1 MRTPSLYK
9 RTWPRFSKTIA
20 SILIVCFTSLQ
31 ILPPAWS
38 QSISLE
44 AELQNQIPEKPV
56 PEIAPPQEPLA
67 GIPFNTFDFLSSG
80 DQSPLSP
87 ATPVP
92 SETKSVHDYDR
103 YDFED

>member
-1 MRTPSLYK
+1 MR
-9 RTWPRFSKTIA
+9 
-20 SILIVCFTSLQ
+20 SISQKKIHSWFKKSCAVLIVVSFTSLQ

-56 PEIAPPQEPLA
+56 PEIAPPEEPLA
-67 GIPFNTFDFLSSG
+67 GIPFNTFDFLSSR

-103 YDFED
+103 YDF